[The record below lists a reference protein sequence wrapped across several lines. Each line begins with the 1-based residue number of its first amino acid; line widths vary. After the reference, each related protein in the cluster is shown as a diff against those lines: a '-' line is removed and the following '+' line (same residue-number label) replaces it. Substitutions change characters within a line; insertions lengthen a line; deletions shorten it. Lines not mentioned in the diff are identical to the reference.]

1 MLDVCAAIPLSS
13 LLTVDIRDP
22 GLEPPSRVA
31 ISVDSETRLSRFIV
45 LIGSPKACKFY
56 KNKIFEN
63 YN

>member
-22 GLEPPSRVA
+22 GLELPSRVT

-45 LIGSPKACKFY
+45 VVIGSPKACKF
-56 KNKIFEN
+56 
-63 YN
+63 